1 MKNRK
6 EGGKEQGRR
15 GGNDAIKIFNYQFK
29 AQFFLKKKKTS
40 FYTPNVYYVTWHQLK
55 ANSHSDSTCICQ
67 LFYGLNSRINT
78 SFI

>member
-29 AQFFLKKKKTS
+29 AQFLKKKKNKLVS
-40 FYTPNVYYVTWHQLK
+40 IPQM
-55 ANSHSDSTCICQ
+55 CIMSP
-67 LFYGLNSRINT
+67 GIS
-78 SFI
+78 